1 MVVTR
6 DGRYGLLFWAA
17 GSPDGSVGPAYVE
30 KWRLDR
36 GGPSQLVRLGGNDM
50 VAAGALPGD
59 KLIVATDETISTW
72 NAKTMKEIHSVPTPR
87 GAAGAVAAYSPD
99 GRFFAWG
106 LEDGTVHFFDLQTG
120 NIADSL
126 GGHAAGVVQ
135 IAFFLPDGRV
145 AESGGDDG
153 LSILWDP
160 VTGQPLARL
169 SGHGSARVLGADF
182 SADGKT
188 LYTAS
193 LDGTVFQWDL
203 TEQHRFGKGVQNG
216 LSAAA
221 RAGRDWPR
229 RDTTCDFAGR
239 LALCNAT
246 RRLLRRDL
254 LDDEY
259 ATSRDATG
267 LGAGG
272 RRGLVFARN
281 AGGHRRRWPG
291 SAVGCSRRAA
301 ARQET
306 RRTQVDQRTARDGD

>member
-1 MVVTR
+1 
-6 DGRYGLLFWAA
+6 
-17 GSPDGSVGPAYVE
+17 
-30 KWRLDR
+30 
-36 GGPSQLVRLGGNDM
+36 
-50 VAAGALPGD
+50 
-59 KLIVATDETISTW
+59 
-72 NAKTMKEIHSVPTPR
+72 MKRIHSVPTPR
-87 GAAGAVAAYSPD
+87 GAAGAVAAFSPD

-126 GGHAAGVVQ
+126 GGHAAGVH
-135 IAFFLPDGRV
+135 ANRLLARWRF

-203 TEQHRFGKGVQNG
+203 TGSTVSAGVQNG

-221 RAGRDWPR
+221 WPGRDRPR
-229 RDTTCDFAGR
+229 RHTTCDFAGR
-239 LALCNAT
+239 LALCTMRLGVSSVGIYSTTSTQRVAT
-246 RRLLRRDL
+246 LHASAPVAAVAWSSPGTLAVTGADGLVQLWDVQGAPRLVRRL
-254 LDDEY
+254 
-259 ATSRDATG
+259 
-267 LGAGG
+267 
-272 RRGLVFARN
+272 
-281 AGGHRRRWPG
+281 
-291 SAVGCSRRAA
+291 
-301 ARQET
+301 